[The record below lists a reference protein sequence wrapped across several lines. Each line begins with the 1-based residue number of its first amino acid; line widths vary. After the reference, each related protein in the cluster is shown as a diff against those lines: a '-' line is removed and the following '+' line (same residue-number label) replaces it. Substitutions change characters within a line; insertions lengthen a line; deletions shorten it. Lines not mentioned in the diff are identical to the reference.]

1 MIAEMLNMATGAAI
15 SFGFG
20 FLYFLGAIPAG
31 VASGAPLWLTVVSA
45 WAGYSAGALVVLLAG
60 APLREWL
67 VRKLRVPVKRDSSK
81 LIWRIWERWGLAG
94 LGLLAPVTIGPQAGS
109 VLALAVGERTIPIF
123 VALSLGVIPWCLL
136 FAVLVEFGVKIAR

>member
-1 MIAEMLNMATGAAI
+1 MIAGMFNMASGAAI
-15 SFGFG
+15 SFAFG

-31 VASGAPLWLTVVSA
+31 VASGTPLWLTAISA

-60 APLREWL
+60 TPLREWL
-67 VRKLRVPVKRDSSK
+67 VRKLRIPVKRDSSK

>member
-1 MIAEMLNMATGAAI
+1 MLTMATGAALA
-15 SFGFG
+15 FGFG

-31 VASGAPLWLTVVSA
+31 VAAGAPVWMAAASS

-60 APLREWL
+60 APLRAWL
-67 VRKLRVPVKRDSSK
+67 VRKLKIPVERDSSK
-81 LIWRIWERWGLAG
+81 LVWRIWERWGLAG